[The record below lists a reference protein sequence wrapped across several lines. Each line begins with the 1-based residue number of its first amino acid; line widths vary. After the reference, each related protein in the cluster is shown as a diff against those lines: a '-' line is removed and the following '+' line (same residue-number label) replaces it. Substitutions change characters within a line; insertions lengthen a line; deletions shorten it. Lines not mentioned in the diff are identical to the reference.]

1 MNLIPIHKALDIADD
16 IERSHNKRRILR
28 LDERFQNTKFVAE
41 YLNAAS
47 EDDDPHTYLVVLRQV
62 ADARGGIA
70 AVADKFPCSN
80 ILLSLMI

>member
-1 MNLIPIHKALDIADD
+1 MAGD

-28 LDERFQNTKFVAE
+28 LDEQLQNAKFVAE

-47 EDDDPHTYLVVLRQV
+47 EDDDPHTYLVALRQV
-62 ADARGGIA
+62 VDARGGIA
-70 AVADKFPCSN
+70 AVADKFPYTN

>member
-1 MNLIPIHKALDIADD
+1 MAGD

-28 LDERFQNTKFVAE
+28 LDEQLQNAKFVAE

-47 EDDDPHTYLVVLRQV
+47 EDDDPHTYLVALRKV
-62 ADARGGIA
+62 VNARGGIA

-80 ILLSLMI
+80 ILLSMMI